1 MRLAGAP
8 RGINCP
14 WRVPPQQITSGNVA
28 ERAKTLLDQYRKK
41 SELYKTGTLLVP
53 LGDDFR
59 YDHIEEWD
67 LQYEN
72 YQVVQKRSTYT
83 IIIILKVG

>member
-1 MRLAGAP
+1 MRWAGAP

-72 YQVVQKRSTYT
+72 YQVAQRKNNIYNHR
-83 IIIILKVG
+83 LNVG